1 MTRHTRNKQLRD
13 LNKEMYENYEINMKM
28 PTSIMFEKG
37 AGTLD
42 KDFWWHRNQRA
53 MVSVD
58 RWKKKRFNRKER
70 FKVHMEVENLIFF
83 GKNGC
88 VRSKYN

>member
-13 LNKEMYENYEINMKM
+13 LNKEIYENYGINMKM

-42 KDFWWHRNQRA
+42 KDFMWLRNPKYF
-53 MVSVD
+53 VTPE
-58 RWKKKRFNRKER
+58 RWKKKRYKQKDRPKIYDGVVN
-70 FKVHMEVENLIFF
+70 VILF
-83 GKNGC
+83 GKNSLIK
-88 VRSKYN
+88 VK